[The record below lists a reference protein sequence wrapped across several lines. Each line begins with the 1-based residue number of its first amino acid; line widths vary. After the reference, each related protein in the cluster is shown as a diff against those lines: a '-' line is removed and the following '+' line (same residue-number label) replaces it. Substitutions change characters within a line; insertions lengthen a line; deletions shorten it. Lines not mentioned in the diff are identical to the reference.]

1 MVNIKVRTF
10 PVDVFYNKT
19 TPDDYIEDM
28 IKKVKKIH
36 INLPKGGILVF
47 LTGK

>member
-1 MVNIKVRTF
+1 MEIKVRTF
-10 PVDVFYNKT
+10 PVDVFYNKN
-19 TPDDYIEDM
+19 TPQDYIEEM